1 MKNSFSLI
9 ETIVVIFL
17 ILLISSMTFTKIKED
32 KLTNALKRLELYIK
46 QTRYQSLI
54 DNKNNLNDSL
64 WHKKRWTLKFF
75 NCKEEVGGLYY
86 VIYSDTNKTGH
97 PNQNESLIDPLTKK
111 RVYTTNNCNYHENR
125 SKYVLLTK
133 EFNIK
138 EINMNCNSTSTI
150 GQISFGSNGKVYTK
164 LSTNENEF
172 DKYELINRCEIKFTD
187 KIGRY
192 KILIVEAKTGYSYI
206 R

>member
-9 ETIVVIFL
+9 ETIVVTFL
-17 ILLISSMTFTKIKED
+17 ILLISSMTFTKVKED
-32 KLTNALKRLELYIK
+32 KLTNALKKLELYIK
-46 QTRYQSLI
+46 ETRYQSLI
-54 DNKNNLNDSL
+54 DNKNNLDDSL

-86 VIYSDTNKTGH
+86 VIYSDNNKTGH

-111 RVYTTNNCNYHENR
+111 RVYSTNNCDYNENR
-125 SKYVLLTK
+125 SKNVLLTK
-133 EFNIK
+133 EFDIK
-138 EINMNCNSTSTI
+138 EVYMNCNSTSTI

-164 LSTNENEF
+164 LSTDENEF

-187 KIGRY
+187 FNGNI
-192 KILIVEAKTGYSYI
+192 KILVVEPKTGYSYI
-206 R
+206 K